1 MNGFN
6 TGNAGKKKWFSGFRA
21 HATLV
26 MSRNVL
32 VILVLLAVV
41 EASAVLVIYTTY
53 KNRALFSELEKM
65 RDNAEEMQVAW
76 HQLLLEQSTLA
87 SFTRVSE
94 VAQNHLNMRIPD
106 PHAVVVL
113 RQP

>member
-1 MNGFN
+1 MSLFN
-6 TGNAGKKKWFSGFRA
+6 SATKRWFSGFRA
-21 HATLV
+21 HATVL
-26 MSRNVL
+26 MSRDVFL
-32 VILVLLAVV
+32 IFVMLIIV
-41 EASAVLVIYTTY
+41 EVSAVSVIYTTY

-65 RDNAEEMQVAW
+65 RDDAEEMQVAW

-87 SFTRVSE
+87 SFNRVSE
-94 VAQNHLNMRIPD
+94 VAKNHLKMSIPD

>member
-1 MNGFN
+1 MR
-6 TGNAGKKKWFSGFRA
+6 ASKWFSGFRA
-21 HATLV
+21 HAAVV
-26 MSRNVL
+26 MSRNVFIVFAML
-32 VILVLLAVV
+32 VIV
-41 EASAVLVIYTTY
+41 EISAVAVIYTTY

-65 RDNAEEMQVAW
+65 RDGAEEMQVVW

-87 SFTRVSE
+87 SFNRVAE
-94 VAQNHLNMRIPD
+94 VAQTHLKMSIPD